1 MNCKRFLLIVPLLA
15 VAFLL
20 TTPGAYYGPAVNAQE
35 TKTDT
40 TTGYP
45 TGTKCPKSGTY
56 RASNKYLEII
66 IVVAAGEIFPP
77 FSDGVRRFGILLR
90 ARTRTW
96 KSSD

>member
-1 MNCKRFLLIVPLLA
+1 MNYKRFLLIVPLLA
-15 VAFLL
+15 VAFFL
-20 TTPGAYYGPAVNAQE
+20 TTPGTYHGPTVNAQE
-35 TKTDT
+35 KTGT

-77 FSDGVRRFGILLR
+77 FSDGSKTIWYPV
-90 ARTRTW
+90 
-96 KSSD
+96 KSTT

>member
-15 VAFLL
+15 VAVLS

-77 FSDGVRRFGILLR
+77 FSDGSKTIWYPL
-90 ARTRTW
+90 
-96 KSSD
+96 KSTTKDS